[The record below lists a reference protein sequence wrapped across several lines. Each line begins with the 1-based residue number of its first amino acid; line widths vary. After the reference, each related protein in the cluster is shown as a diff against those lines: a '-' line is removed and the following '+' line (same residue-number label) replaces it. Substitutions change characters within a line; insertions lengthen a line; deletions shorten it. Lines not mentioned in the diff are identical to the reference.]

1 MEDGNMTAAKGF
13 VVPAGGGKHFE
24 LADARSLHLP

>member
-1 MEDGNMTAAKGF
+1 MTATKGF

-24 LADARSLHLP
+24 LADARPFFCLEAPRP